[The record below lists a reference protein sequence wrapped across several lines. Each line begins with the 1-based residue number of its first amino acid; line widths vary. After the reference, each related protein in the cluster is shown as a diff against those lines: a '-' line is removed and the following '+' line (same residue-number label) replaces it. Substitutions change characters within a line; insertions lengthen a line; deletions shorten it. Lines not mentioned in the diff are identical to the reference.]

1 MPGRARVWL
10 LTCAVVLFNVLGNS
24 LLSLGLRDAPH
35 LGASP
40 VGYILA
46 MAHPAVLAGIVL
58 LVSWMLSR
66 MALLSWADLSFVL
79 PVTSFGYVLSVAAG
93 ALFLGEQVSP
103 WRWLGTL
110 MIVAGTLLVGL
121 TAPRTGSGA

>member
-1 MPGRARVWL
+1 MKVRARVWL

-24 LLSLGLRDAPH
+24 LLSLGLRNAPR

-40 VGYILA
+40 VPYILV
-46 MAHPAVLAGIVL
+46 MANPAVLAGIVL

-66 MALLSWADLSFVL
+66 MALLSQADLSFVL

-93 ALFLGEQVSP
+93 AILLGEHVTA
-103 WRWLGTL
+103 WRWLGAL

-121 TAPRTGSGA
+121 TAPRTRSGA